1 MQYLCL
7 VALLGDRYSSRDDRS
22 RDRGDRDRD
31 SYGGRGDRDRDYPS
45 RGTVFLLYFS
55 GEHKHSFY
63 RKVIDRGAREDRGRD
78 RPSRW
83 GDDRERGPP
92 GGGDGF
98 RGG

>member
-1 MQYLCL
+1 MIAIQIGMI
-7 VALLGDRYSSRDDRS
+7 VVEIEVIVTGIATEVE
-22 RDRGDRDRD
+22 
-31 SYGGRGDRDRDYPS
+31 
-45 RGTVFLLYFS
+45 GTETVIMEVEVVFLLYFS